1 MLSLL
6 GGSEVSGVSLKDEA
20 GLSGREWLR
29 KLILLQLEDL
39 LWDYVMH
46 CPVFIF
52 FPKYFPVTSQNI
64 INVDASLFTIKNF
77 VNVTKCCFYE

>member
-39 LWDYVMH
+39 L
-46 CPVFIF
+46 
-52 FPKYFPVTSQNI
+52 
-64 INVDASLFTIKNF
+64 
-77 VNVTKCCFYE
+77 